1 MLLISHVFVDC
12 RSKLFDF
19 AQKPSSGD
27 FVNQYI
33 ITPSIIDA
41 LSENDYCEAPGSL
54 LIIIDISI
62 GWGGKKPPLPVQ
74 GVRYTIDRSPPFLNC
89 MFFMF
94 EVKWE
99 DVLLHSK
106 WREEYFEEMYEL
118 VELISNYSCT
128 KTLFALALLRGYY
141 SLQVTRLKDHP
152 VLW

>member
-1 MLLISHVFVDC
+1 MNVLGFLHYMLLISHVFVDC

-27 FVNQYI
+27 FGNQYI

-74 GVRYTIDRSPPFLNC
+74 GVAGCAVHY
-89 MFFMF
+89 
-94 EVKWE
+94 W
-99 DVLLHSK
+99 
-106 WREEYFEEMYEL
+106 
-118 VELISNYSCT
+118 
-128 KTLFALALLRGYY
+128 
-141 SLQVTRLKDHP
+141 
-152 VLW
+152 